1 TYGSP
6 AWVNLAVAA
15 ASIEAQSPG
24 SVPNMTF
31 AQVMLKAESAALAE
45 PAVTQSAQRAALI
58 DWAVANGVIS
68 KQPNDAYSPDQLEA
82 IRVEF
87 TQQVDERMKASTL
100 LETDIPSR
108 KAIALAQLKE
118 RFGEDVP
125 FEKKALTVK
134 DTRQQQF
141 GVPLYD

>member
-1 TYGSP
+1 MFFRSSSGR
-6 AWVNLAVAA
+6 LAIRCFT
-15 ASIEAQSPG
+15 S
-24 SVPNMTF
+24 
-31 AQVMLKAESAALAE
+31 
-45 PAVTQSAQRAALI
+45 
-58 DWAVANGVIS
+58 GVIS

-141 GVPLYD
+141 GVPLYDPNRAPAGLHSSV